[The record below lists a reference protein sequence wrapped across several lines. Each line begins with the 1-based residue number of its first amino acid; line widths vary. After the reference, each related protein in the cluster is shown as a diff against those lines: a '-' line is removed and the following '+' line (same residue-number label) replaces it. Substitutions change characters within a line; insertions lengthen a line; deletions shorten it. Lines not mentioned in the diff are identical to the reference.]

1 MESNRTCPLK
11 EYNSDTYALWL
22 AYSYR
27 DTEPETIDIS
37 FLQKLA
43 GVPDYSKNKRF
54 EAYNRVF
61 EKLGK
66 DRGTTRPHSAKKSE
80 VVSEH

>member
-1 MESNRTCPLK
+1 MR

-37 FLQKLA
+37 FIQKLA
-43 GVPDYSKNKRF
+43 GVPDYNKNKRF

-66 DRGTTRPHSAKKSE
+66 KKNGRRTIQTIYIEQES
-80 VVSEH
+80 SK